1 MILRNVLVGEVYWDK
16 FLVGQMVL
24 GYVFSAKDDTEMSF
38 SQELRFFL
46 VTYYYAI
53 LNIVLSSDDVH

>member
-1 MILRNVLVGEVYWDK
+1 VGEVYWDK